1 MYKNIFYF
9 YHINAIGGI
18 ETFFYNIAKKYNDYD
33 IVIYYKTGD
42 EEQIKR
48 LKQFIRVKKYNGEKI
63 KCNKAFFNFN
73 LDIIDNVDAKE
84 YIQILHGDYKAMGVK
99 PAMNPKIT
107 KYLGVSKQVCK
118 SFEEITGVKCELAYN
133 PIVIDKPKK
142 VLTLIS
148 ATRLTGEKGKSR
160 MIQLMH
166 KLDNKKI
173 PYIWYIFTDDGQAI
187 VNPHIIYMKPR
198 LDIIDFIAK
207 ADYLVQLS
215 DNEGYCYSVAE
226 SLSVGTPVIVTDVP
240 VFKEIGVKDGKNGF
254 ILDFDLSNIN
264 LDKIYKGLPAFEYEP
279 INDSWDKIF
288 AKGPSTYKQ
297 DQEIMVKVQCIN
309 DYDDIVL
316 NKHITVNDAPYEVN
330 KIRAEYL
337 EENNVVKLI

>member
-9 YHINAIGGI
+9 YYINAIGGI
-18 ETFFYNIAKKYNDYD
+18 ETFFYNIAKKYNDFD
-33 IVIYYKTGD
+33 IVVYYQFGD

-48 LKQFIRVKKYNGEKI
+48 LKKYVRVKKYNGEKI

-84 YIQILHGDYKAMGVK
+84 YIQILHGDYKAMGIK
-99 PAMNPKIT
+99 PPINPKIN

-118 SFEEITGVKCELAYN
+118 TFEEITGIKCELAYN
-133 PIVIDKPKK
+133 PMAIDKPKK

-148 ATRLTGEKGKSR
+148 ATRLTAEKGKKR

-166 KLDNKKI
+166 KLDNANI

-198 LDIIDFIAK
+198 LDIINFIAK

-226 SLSVGTPVIVTDVP
+226 SLCVGTPVIVTDIP
-240 VFKEIGVKDGKNGF
+240 VLKEIGVKDGKNGF
-254 ILDFDLSNIN
+254 ILDFDLSNV
-264 LDKIYKGLPAFEYEP
+264 DVKKIYKGLPAFEYEP
-279 INDSWDKIF
+279 IKDSWDKIF

-297 DQEIMVKVQCIN
+297 DQNVMVKVQCITP
-309 DYDDIVL
+309 YFDIQL
-316 NKHITVNDAPYEVN
+316 NKDITPADAPYEVN

-337 EENNVVKLI
+337 EDKKVVKLI